1 LETTETAHYRCDF
14 VPGAIP
20 VNGTIS
26 IEERMIDGVLGVH
39 FYGTIQSGDGGFTD
53 GKHGFHV
60 HSSGDPSSKILNNSI
75 KIIIIL
81 KIFLYILCFLFSTCK
96 NTFFIK
102 FFS

>member
-1 LETTETAHYRCDF
+1 LKRLTQRSHKLKRVTRKYAKGDKLETTETAHYRCDF

-53 GKHGFHV
+53 GKQ
-60 HSSGDPSSKILNNSI
+60 DE
-75 KIIIIL
+75 
-81 KIFLYILCFLFSTCK
+81 
-96 NTFFIK
+96 K
-102 FFS
+102 FC